1 MQSKQSTRTPAAT
14 GAARKPFAV
23 GDYVRRADAPD
34 TLGIVRL
41 VTDPHPADGT
51 SHLIIWTDG
60 TLSDER
66 ADVLRRAPRPL
77 GFILYE
83 GPSLIDGA
91 PIVAIVNA
99 IDASANE
106 KTGALV
112 QSFILRADVDPME
125 ALRTGAD
132 ASVCGQCPHRP
143 ALIASAVASAVAG
156 GASPRAARAASAARC
171 YVNVGR
177 APLGVW
183 QAYRRGRYVRAA
195 AAFIAAAVAGRLVRL
210 GTYGDPAA
218 VPAALWRALVSLAA
232 GRTGYSHQ
240 WHAIDAREWAP
251 LVMASVDSAAERDA
265 ARALGYRTFRVS
277 VDASDRAANEV
288 QCPAAKESGARV
300 QCADCLLCGGTTKQ
314 AKDVRILDH
323 APGWQARRVIAI
335 RAAA

>member
-1 MQSKQSTRTPAAT
+1 MQRKQSARTPAAT
-14 GAARKPFAV
+14 GAARNPLAS
-23 GDYVRRADAPD
+23 GSYVTRRADPSI
-34 TLGIVRL
+34 LGIV
-41 VTDPHPADGT
+41 DGYGRERGARRV
-51 SHLIIWTDG
+51 IWTNGDAE
-60 TLSDER
+60 TVDASD
-66 ADVLRRAPRPL
+66 LRVAKRPL
-77 GFILYE
+77 GFVLYE
-83 GPSLIDGA
+83 GPSAIDRA
-91 PIVAIVNA
+91 PVVAIVNA

-106 KTGALV
+106 KTGSLV

-125 ALRTGAD
+125 ALRSGAD
-132 ASVCGQCPHRP
+132 ASVCGECPHRP
-143 ALIASAVASAVAG
+143 ALVAAAVASAVAG
-156 GASPRAARAASAARC
+156 GATLRAARAASAARC

-195 AAFIAAAVAGRLVRL
+195 VAFIATAVAGRRVRL

-218 VPAALWRALVSLAA
+218 VPVALWRALVSLAA
-232 GRTGYSHQ
+232 GHTGYSHQ
-240 WHAIDAREWAP
+240 WRDIDAAEWAP